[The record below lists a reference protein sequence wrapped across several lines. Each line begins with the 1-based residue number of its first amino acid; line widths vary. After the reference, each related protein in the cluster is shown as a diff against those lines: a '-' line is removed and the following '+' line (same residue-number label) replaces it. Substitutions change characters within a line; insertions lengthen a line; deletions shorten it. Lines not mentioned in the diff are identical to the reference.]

1 MGGFY
6 FVSIS
11 IVITECLTNVT
22 SSVLIHVDVL
32 TYLTLQINIKVRS
45 YYYAH
50 FTDEEI
56 EEQSD

>member
-1 MGGFY
+1 MVF
-6 FVSIS
+6 ILCLS

-22 SSVLIHVDVL
+22 SSVLTHVDVL
-32 TYLTLQINIKVRS
+32 TYLTLQINITVRS
-45 YYYAH
+45 YYYVH